1 MFDNIIRSYSVV
13 GQQNNE
19 AAAWIFPI
27 LIGLV
32 LAGLG
37 VYAIYHAI
45 VEQTEAGKARYRR
58 DSMAA
63 YGYVKPPIP
72 VYKSGIA
79 AGIGVALILGGVIF
93 VIVLGGK
100 SDRRQAA
107 SVVPTVPQ
115 TSRTQESSSP
125 TPTDTNTD
133 QYEANVPDGSITTST
148 DSSDSVMDSY
158 PSANV
163 KTDDDST
170 PKLGNA
176 SAPYTPSV
184 RDRNR
189 SRLAEPVRP
198 DPSNRKTSESM
209 ASGASIEEPSLDDSA
224 DRKSSEDDSSMFS
237 NRESPRATP
246 QELRPVKRYAISI
259 SLPPG
264 ATVVP
269 DDAPIVVG
277 TRLGAVW
284 ARKWNYVTVTA
295 THDDGTLDVKWDN
308 WNTEYRMVRE
318 DLAIAKSDLEKLQ
331 QNAVMDTAKDPRLW
345 SDASGKFKVMATYVD
360 AKDGFVLLRKEDG
373 REVSVAVSKLSRE
386 DQTLIENL
394 SKN

>member
-1 MFDNIIRSYSVV
+1 MFDNLLQSCSVV
-13 GQQNNE
+13 GQQNSE
-19 AAAWIFPI
+19 VAAWIFPI
-27 LIGLV
+27 LIGAV

-37 VYAIYHAI
+37 IYAIYHAI

-79 AGIGVALILGGVIF
+79 AGIGVALILGGGIF
-93 VIVLGGK
+93 VIAMGGK

-107 SVVPTVPQ
+107 SVNPASPQSPLSQNPSPPT
-115 TSRTQESSSP
+115 T
-125 TPTDTNTD
+125 TDANAD
-133 QYEANVPDGSITTST
+133 QYEVDVPDASITTSA
-148 DSSDSVMDSY
+148 DSSDPAMDSY

-163 KTDDDST
+163 KSEEDQPPIS
-170 PKLGNA
+170 GNA
-176 SAPYTPSV
+176 SARYNPNR
-184 RDRNR
+184 RDRFR
-189 SRLAEPVRP
+189 SRPTEPANP
-198 DPSNRKTSESM
+198 DSSNRETSGSM
-209 ASGASIEEPSLDDSA
+209 ASGVSNDEPSVDNSGEI
-224 DRKSSEDDSSMFS
+224 KPSVDDSSEFP
-237 NRESPRATP
+237 NREAPRATP

-259 SLPPG
+259 PLPPG
-264 ATVVP
+264 AVVVS

-295 THDDGTLDVKWDN
+295 THGDGTLDVKWDN

-318 DLAIAKSDLEKLQ
+318 DLAIAKSDLETLQ
-331 QNAVMDTAKDPRLW
+331 RQAIRNTAKEPRLW

-360 AKDGFVLLRKEDG
+360 AKDGFVSLRKEDG
-373 REVSVAVSKLSRE
+373 REVSVPVSKLSE
-386 DQTLIENL
+386 GDQELIETL